1 MIAGFLQQ
9 AINGLS
15 LGSTYALLALGLA
28 IVFSILHLVNFAHGE
43 ILTVSAYAML
53 GVRNLGLPWIASI
66 VLGVAVAVLT
76 AVAMERVA
84 FRPVRHAS
92 PTTML
97 LTSFGVSIMIQAVL
111 VIFISPRPKAVPQPD
126 WLATAVTVGGL
137 RLQSVQLLTLG
148 ATAAALGVLVVV
160 MRRSLMGLA
169 MRGASEDF
177 DAVRLMSIRANRV
190 IMSAFAMSGFLAG
203 IAAVLLL
210 ARSGSVTPTMG
221 LLPVL
226 MAFVANVIGGIGNL
240 TGAVV
245 GGFVLGF
252 VEVMLRAW
260 LPVGVNGF
268 TTGFL
273 FLFVAVLL
281 LLRPEGLFGAR
292 TATRV

>member
-1 MIAGFLQQ
+1 VATILQQ
-9 AINGLS
+9 SINGLS
-15 LGSTYALLALGLA
+15 LGATYALLALGLA

-43 ILTVSAYAML
+43 ILTVSAYSML
-53 GVRNLGLPWIASI
+53 GARKLGLPWIASL
-66 VLGVAVAVLT
+66 VVGVALAVVT

-97 LTSFGVSIMIQAVL
+97 LTSFGLGIMIQAVFQ
-111 VIFISPRPKAVPQPD
+111 VGVSPRPKAVPQPD
-126 WLATAVTVGGL
+126 WLSSAITVGGV
-137 RLQSVQLLTLG
+137 RLQAVHLLTL
-148 ATAAALGVLVVV
+148 AVTAVALIVLMVI

-190 IMSAFAMSGFLAG
+190 IASAFAVSGFLAG

-210 ARSGSVTPTMG
+210 ARSGSVTPSMG
-221 LLPVL
+221 LMPVL
-226 MAFVANVIGGIGNL
+226 MAFVANVIGGIGSL
-240 TGAVV
+240 PGAVI

-252 VEVMLRAW
+252 AEVMLRAW
-260 LPVGVNGF
+260 LPLGVSGF

>member
-1 MIAGFLQQ
+1 MATILQQ
-9 AINGLS
+9 SINGLS
-15 LGSTYALLALGLA
+15 LGATYALLALGLA

-43 ILTVSAYAML
+43 ILTVSAYSML
-53 GVRNLGLPWIASI
+53 GARKLGLPWIASL
-66 VLGVAVAVLT
+66 VVGVALAVVT

-97 LTSFGVSIMIQAVL
+97 LTSFGLGIMIQAVFQ
-111 VIFISPRPKAVPQPD
+111 VGVSPRPKAVPQPD
-126 WLATAVTVGGL
+126 WLSSAITVGGV
-137 RLQSVQLLTLG
+137 RLQAVHLLTL
-148 ATAAALGVLVVV
+148 AVTAVALIVLMVI

-190 IMSAFAMSGFLAG
+190 IASAFAVSGFLAG

-210 ARSGSVTPTMG
+210 ARSGSVTPSMG
-221 LLPVL
+221 LMPVL
-226 MAFVANVIGGIGNL
+226 MAFVANVIGGIGSL
-240 TGAVV
+240 PGAVI

-252 VEVMLRAW
+252 AEVMLRAW
-260 LPVGVNGF
+260 LPLGVSGF